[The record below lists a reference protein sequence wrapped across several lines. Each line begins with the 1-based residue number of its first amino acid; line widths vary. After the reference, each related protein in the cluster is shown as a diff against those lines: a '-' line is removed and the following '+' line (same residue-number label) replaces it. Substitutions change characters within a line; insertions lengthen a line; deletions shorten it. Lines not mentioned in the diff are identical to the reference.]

1 MIARSL
7 ILPIALFCSSQLS
20 ATDYY
25 FDNVNVIPMDAERVL
40 FEQRVVVADGRI
52 TAMGPASSV
61 SAPAGATRIEATG
74 QYLIPGLAEMHAHV
88 PGLQRGEQTARDVLM
103 LYLANGI
110 TTIRGMLGEPWHL
123 ELSPV

>member
-52 TAMGPASSV
+52 TAMGPAKV
-61 SAPAGATRIEATG
+61 
-74 QYLIPGLAEMHAHV
+74 IPGKVSPKNCNSVFSSRFLPPKNRVKVLA
-88 PGLQRGEQTARDVLM
+88 
-103 LYLANGI
+103 
-110 TTIRGMLGEPWHL
+110 
-123 ELSPV
+123 